1 MQSIGTHGITQASCA
16 AKPDTPGKQHPLR
29 VAFDVLQLEA
39 WYRLA
44 SARAPCIT
52 TKAGPAVAAAM
63 DTDDEEG
70 AA

>member
-1 MQSIGTHGITQASCA
+1 MQSVGAHGITQASCA
-16 AKPDTPGKQHPLR
+16 AKPDTPGKQHPRR

-52 TKAGPAVAAAM
+52 TKAGPAVTM
-63 DTDDEEG
+63 DTDDEER